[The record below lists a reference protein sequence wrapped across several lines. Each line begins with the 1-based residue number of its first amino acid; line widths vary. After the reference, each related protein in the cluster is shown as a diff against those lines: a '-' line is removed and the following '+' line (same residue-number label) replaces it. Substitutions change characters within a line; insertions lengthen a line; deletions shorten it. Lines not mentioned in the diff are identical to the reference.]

1 MTGLPSRLREGA
13 RQGTATRGHRLEPS
27 GLSRRLAGLA
37 ALMALAGCA
46 TAPSPVAA
54 PPPSGAP
61 AQVDSPPPGFLYLYG
76 SGEAAALSRQVF
88 HLLADSA
95 IARAKASA
103 RTSVVLDQGATLS
116 ALRWTDCAGKPPA
129 AVFDADETV
138 LLNLGVEE
146 LSARHPGP
154 FDEKQWDRWERTGAN
169 AVAAVPGARDAFA
182 RMRAAGVTIVINS
195 NRVDVGGSIAA
206 LKAAGL
212 GDFVAGDTL
221 YLRDAGGKSGKD
233 ARRARIAAHYCVV
246 AMAGDQLGD
255 FSDLFNAIPS
265 VSDRRKAAD
274 SGAVAAMWGDGWF
287 VLPNPVYGSG
297 LKGGYD
303 DVFPLNTRWADP
315 GEPKE

>member
-13 RQGTATRGHRLEPS
+13 RQGAATRGHRLEPS

-46 TAPSPVAA
+46 TAPSPVEA

-61 AQVDSPPPGFLYLYG
+61 AQVDSPPPGFQYLYG

-116 ALRWTDCAGKPPA
+116 APRWTDCAGKPPA

-182 RMRAAGVTIVINS
+182 RMRAAGVAIVINS

-265 VSDRRKAAD
+265 VSDRRRAAD
-274 SGAVAAMWGDGWF
+274 SGAIAAMWGDGWF

-303 DVFPLNTRWADP
+303 DVFPLSTRWADP

>member
-13 RQGTATRGHRLEPS
+13 RQGTADRTHRLEPS
-27 GLSRRLAGLA
+27 GFSRRLAGLA

-61 AQVDSPPPGFLYLYG
+61 AQVDNPPPGFQYLYG

-95 IARAKASA
+95 IARARASA

-116 ALRWTDCAGKPPA
+116 APRWTDCAGKPPA

-182 RMRAAGVTIVINS
+182 RMRAAGVAIVINS

-274 SGAVAAMWGDGWF
+274 SGAIAAMWGDGWF

>member
-1 MTGLPSRLREGA
+1 MTGLPSHLREGT
-13 RQGTATRGHRLEPS
+13 RQGAATRGHRLEPS
-27 GLSRRLAGLA
+27 GLSRLLAGLA

-61 AQVDSPPPGFLYLYG
+61 AQVDSPPPGFQYLYG
-76 SGEAAALSRQVF
+76 SAEAAALSRQVF

-116 ALRWTDCAGKPPA
+116 APRWTDCAGKPPA

-182 RMRAAGVTIVINS
+182 RMRAAGVAIVINS

-212 GDFVAGDTL
+212 GDFVAGDTV

-246 AMAGDQLGD
+246 VMAGDQLGD

-265 VSDRRKAAD
+265 VSDRRRAAD
-274 SGAVAAMWGDGWF
+274 SGAIAAMWGDGWF

>member
-274 SGAVAAMWGDGWF
+274 SGAIAAMWGDGWF